1 MAARSSF
8 FFCLARALLFNGLAN
23 AFKVAAPN
31 RRPPYR
37 ADIRQRY
44 DFYAWSKV
52 LEKTPL
58 SRRADL
64 GALRIRTAG
73 DHPIGAMESS
83 RVLHLMPKVRQTGA
97 FAAAPSSA
105 AITVSR

>member
-1 MAARSSF
+1 LRPYSTGLPDAAF
-8 FFCLARALLFNGLAN
+8 A
-23 AFKVAAPN
+23 
-31 RRPPYR
+31 
-37 ADIRQRY
+37 I
-44 DFYAWSKV
+44 YAWSKV

-73 DHPIGAMESS
+73 DHPIRARESS
-83 RVLHLMPKVRQTGA
+83 RVLHLMPKLRQTGA

>member
-1 MAARSSF
+1 LPDAAF
-8 FFCLARALLFNGLAN
+8 A
-23 AFKVAAPN
+23 
-31 RRPPYR
+31 
-37 ADIRQRY
+37 I
-44 DFYAWSKV
+44 YAWSKV

-73 DHPIGAMESS
+73 DHPIRARESS
-83 RVLHLMPKVRQTGA
+83 RVLHLMPKLRQTGA